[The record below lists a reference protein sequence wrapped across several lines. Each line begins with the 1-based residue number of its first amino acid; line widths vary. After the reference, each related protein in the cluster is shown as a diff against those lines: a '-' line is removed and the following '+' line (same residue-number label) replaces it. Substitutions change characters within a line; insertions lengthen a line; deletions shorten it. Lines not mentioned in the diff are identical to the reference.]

1 VDRKTCAYC
10 GKKFSDLGWPH
21 IEGDSNRGVFKIE
34 HFCCEEHKELF
45 FYIKRLS
52 NNNRISIITFYH
64 ITLLII
70 DRILPTILSLIL
82 FSPVFM

>member
-1 VDRKTCAYC
+1 LVIEKILIDLIEILKVDRKTCAYC

-45 FYIKRLS
+45 F
-52 NNNRISIITFYH
+52 ISK
-64 ITLLII
+64 
-70 DRILPTILSLIL
+70 D
-82 FSPVFM
+82 